1 MNFFRCVRLYGGTST
16 MHQSND
22 LSKGAHIIVAT
33 PGRLLDFIGK
43 QKVSA
48 TVLDL
53 MQNFPST
60 TF

>member
-1 MNFFRCVRLYGGTST
+1 MYGGTST

-48 TVLDL
+48 TVLDM
-53 MQNFPST
+53 MQNLPST
-60 TF
+60 VF